1 MTLQLIVQIAAN
13 LNLKWLNRL
22 QCNHVFR
29 TSNNIIYCTYVLFVV
44 TINNALSSSFRF
56 CIFNFAVL
64 E

>member
-1 MTLQLIVQIAAN
+1 MTLQLIVKIATN
-13 LNLKWLNRL
+13 LNLKWLNHL

-29 TSNNIIYCTYVLFVV
+29 TLNNIIYCTYVLFIVI
-44 TINNALSSSFRF
+44 INYALSSNFWF